1 MKQKFTMS
9 ALVFSLAV
17 ANGVAMAEPGL
28 NFAAG
33 KLVDAKGMT
42 LYTFDKDAADR
53 SNCNGSCAA
62 AWPPATVAAEDRT
75 EGEFTVVTR
84 DDGTRQWA
92 YQGRPLYRF
101 AGDANAGD
109 ANGDNKG
116 NVWHVIEI
124 SRAAQ
129 GGTGGSTTRSGY

>member
-1 MKQKFTMS
+1 MNQKFSLS
-9 ALVFSLAV
+9 ALVFALAAV
-17 ANGVAMAEPGL
+17 NGVAMAESGL
-28 NFAAG
+28 SFAAG

-42 LYTFDKDAADR
+42 LYTFDKDAADK
-53 SNCNGSCAA
+53 SNCNGGCAA
-62 AWPPATVAAEDRT
+62 AWPPAAVAVEGRA

-101 AGDANAGD
+101 VGDARTGD
-109 ANGDNKG
+109 VNGDNKG
-116 NVWHVIEI
+116 NAWHVIET

-129 GGTGGSTTRSGY
+129 GGTGGGTTRSGY